1 MLRFPLLVTF
11 FIMIEF
17 LKSNFQTGDLIEI
30 TTDSETIQGQI
41 DFFGPDYIV
50 LRLSNNQVKGIS
62 ESSISTFAS
71 VSDHPTEEGHE
82 LSEEQ
87 KEAPSTAT
95 PDDSPQVKAEPTKPF
110 TKYKPGDR
118 VPLSIL
124 AERDPSL
131 LNDWSKKGQT
141 KKRNEEAVEGVR
153 EAYVQAK
160 SDSRKED
167 QVEVSPIGKIVQL
180 RPSYQFGFIDT
191 PDKRRYYFN
200 RSDLLDASLRD
211 FSGDNIEVA
220 FLPASNHKGL
230 TAKAIVRPQ
239 TIDKLLDIVMER
251 TSNGDLFRSRNLL
264 NMIAEKYPKN
274 QSTQSLLAAL
284 ESVLSKG
291 RSEENSDEDSPAYD
305 EGIDHL
311 EAKDFQ
317 SALKSF
323 LASIEQGIKVDQAI
337 KQSITTYVRMYT
349 ATEDLE
355 AKETTRHAALDF
367 INEKKSDLP
376 NNINTL
382 FVLENAY
389 FALGEY
395 SAHIDVVEEV
405 INFCAKKRD
414 IAKYLFY
421 LRKAAQ
427 SYYRLGDYGRAL
439 DTAQEGLE
447 REPNDEQLIK
457 LRDMAQ
463 DELNIRLRK

>member
-1 MLRFPLLVTF
+1 
-11 FIMIEF
+11 MIEF
-17 LKSNFQTGDLIEI
+17 LKSNFKTGDLIEI
-30 TTDSETIQGQI
+30 TTDSETTQGQI

-50 LRLSNNQVKGIS
+50 LRLSNGQVKGIS
-62 ESSISTFAS
+62 ASSISTFAS
-71 VSDHPTEEGHE
+71 ISSDTAAETGSAPTVEA
-82 LSEEQ
+82 
-87 KEAPSTAT
+87 KETPSTAT
-95 PDDSPQVKAEPTKPF
+95 PQSEAEPSKPF

-131 LNDWSKKGQT
+131 LDDWSKKGQT

-167 QVEVSPIGKIVQL
+167 QVVVSPIGKIVQL

-191 PDKRRYYFN
+191 PDQRRYYFN
-200 RSDLLDASLRD
+200 RADLLDASLRD

-251 TSNGDLFRSRNLL
+251 TTSGDLFRSRNLL
-264 NMIAEKYPKN
+264 QMIAEKYPKN
-274 QSTQSLLAAL
+274 QSTKSILDAL

-291 RSEENSDEDSPAYD
+291 HNREETEDSQAYD
-305 EGIDHL
+305 EGIGHL
-311 EAKDFQ
+311 EDKDFEA
-317 SALKSF
+317 ALKSF
-323 LASIEQGIKVDQAI
+323 HTSIEEGVKVEQAI
-337 KQSITTYVRMYT
+337 KQAITTYVRMYT
-349 ATEDLE
+349 ATEELE
-355 AKETTRHAALDF
+355 TKETTRHAALDF
-367 INEKKSDLP
+367 INEKKSNLP

-414 IAKYLFY
+414 IAKYIFY

-427 SYYRLGDYGRAL
+427 SYYRLGDFGRAL
-439 DTAQEGLE
+439 DSAQEGLE
-447 REPNDEQLIK
+447 REPDDEQLIK

>member
-1 MLRFPLLVTF
+1 
-11 FIMIEF
+11 MIEF
-17 LKSNFQTGDLIEI
+17 LKSNFKTGDLIEI
-30 TTDSETIQGQI
+30 TTDSETIRGQI

-62 ESSISTFAS
+62 ESSIRTFAS
-71 VSDHPTEEGHE
+71 VSNPPAEASEPAQPEEE
-82 LSEEQ
+82 R
-87 KEAPSTAT
+87 EAPSAAT
-95 PDDSPQVKAEPTKPF
+95 PDQAPQIETEPAKPF

-124 AERDPSL
+124 TERDPSL

-160 SDSRKED
+160 SNSRKED
-167 QVEVSPIGKIVQL
+167 QVVVSPTGKIVQL

-191 PDKRRYYFN
+191 TDKKRYYFN
-200 RSDLLDASLRD
+200 RSDLLDDTLRD

-220 FLPASNHKGL
+220 FLPGSNHKGL
-230 TAKAIVRPQ
+230 SAKAIVRPQ
-239 TIDKLLDIVMER
+239 TIDKLLDIVMEL
-251 TSNGDLFRSRNLL
+251 TSQGDLFRSRNLL

-274 QSTQSLLAAL
+274 QSTRSILEAL

-291 RSEENSDEDSPAYD
+291 RGQEDSDEDSQAYD

-311 EAKDFQ
+311 EDKDFQ
-317 SALKSF
+317 AALKSF
-323 LASIEQGIKVDQAI
+323 YTSIEEGVKVEQAI
-337 KQSITTYVRMYT
+337 KQSITAYVRMYT

-355 AKETTRHAALDF
+355 TRETTRHAALDF

-376 NNINTL
+376 NNISTL

-405 INFCAKKRD
+405 INSCAKKRD

-439 DTAQEGLE
+439 DSAQEGLE
-447 REPNDEQLIK
+447 REPEDEQLIK

>member
-1 MLRFPLLVTF
+1 
-11 FIMIEF
+11 MIEF
-17 LKSNFQTGDLIEI
+17 LKSNFKTGDLIEI
-30 TTDSETIQGQI
+30 TTDSETTQGQI

-50 LRLSNNQVKGIS
+50 LRLSNGQVKGIS
-62 ESSISTFAS
+62 ASSISTFAS
-71 VSDHPTEEGHE
+71 ISSDTAVETGSAPTEEA
-82 LSEEQ
+82 
-87 KEAPSTAT
+87 KETPSTAT
-95 PDDSPQVKAEPTKPF
+95 PQSEAEPSKPF

-131 LNDWSKKGQT
+131 LDDWSKKGQT

-167 QVEVSPIGKIVQL
+167 QVVVSPIGKIVQL

-191 PDKRRYYFN
+191 PDQRRYYFN
-200 RSDLLDASLRD
+200 RADLLDASLRD

-251 TSNGDLFRSRNLL
+251 TTSGDLFRSRNLL
-264 NMIAEKYPKN
+264 QMIAEKYPKN
-274 QSTQSLLAAL
+274 QSTKSILDAL

-291 RSEENSDEDSPAYD
+291 HNREETEDSQAYD
-305 EGIDHL
+305 EGIGHL
-311 EAKDFQ
+311 EDKDFEA
-317 SALKSF
+317 ALKSF
-323 LASIEQGIKVDQAI
+323 HTSIEEGVKVEQAI
-337 KQSITTYVRMYT
+337 KQAITTYVRMYT
-349 ATEDLE
+349 ATEELE
-355 AKETTRHAALDF
+355 TKETTRHAALDF
-367 INEKKSDLP
+367 INEKKSNLP
-376 NNINTL
+376 NNISTL

-414 IAKYLFY
+414 IAKYIFY

-427 SYYRLGDYGRAL
+427 SYYRLGDFGRAL
-439 DTAQEGLE
+439 DSAQEGLE
-447 REPNDEQLIK
+447 REPDDEQLIK

>member
-1 MLRFPLLVTF
+1 
-11 FIMIEF
+11 MIEF
-17 LKSNFQTGDLIEI
+17 LKSNFKTGDLIEI
-30 TTDSETIQGQI
+30 TTDSETIRGQI

-62 ESSISTFAS
+62 ESSIRTFAS
-71 VSDHPTEEGHE
+71 VSNPPAEASEPAQPEEE
-82 LSEEQ
+82 R
-87 KEAPSTAT
+87 EAPSAAT
-95 PDDSPQVKAEPTKPF
+95 PDQAPQIETEPAKPF

-124 AERDPSL
+124 TERDPSL

-160 SDSRKED
+160 SNSRKED
-167 QVEVSPIGKIVQL
+167 QVVVSPTGKIVQL

-191 PDKRRYYFN
+191 TDQKRYYFN
-200 RSDLLDASLRD
+200 RSDLLDDTLRD
-211 FSGDNIEVA
+211 FSGDNIDVA
-220 FLPASNHKGL
+220 FLPGSNHKGL
-230 TAKAIVRPQ
+230 SAKAIVRPQ
-239 TIDKLLDIVMER
+239 TIDKLLDIVMEL
-251 TSNGDLFRSRNLL
+251 TSQGDLFRSRNLL
-264 NMIAEKYPKN
+264 NMIAEKHPKN
-274 QSTQSLLAAL
+274 QSTRSILEAL

-291 RSEENSDEDSPAYD
+291 RDQEDSDEDSQAYD

-311 EAKDFQ
+311 EDKDFQ
-317 SALKSF
+317 AALKSF
-323 LASIEQGIKVDQAI
+323 YTSIEEGVKVEQAI
-337 KQSITTYVRMYT
+337 KQSITAYVRMYT

-355 AKETTRHAALDF
+355 TRETTRHAALDF

-376 NNINTL
+376 NNISTL

-439 DTAQEGLE
+439 DSAQEGLE
-447 REPNDEQLIK
+447 REPEDEQLIK

>member
-1 MLRFPLLVTF
+1 MLRFSLLVTF

-17 LKSNFQTGDLIEI
+17 LKTNFQTGDLIEI
-30 TTDSETIQGQI
+30 TTDSETTRGHI

-50 LRLSNNQVKGIS
+50 LRLSNNQVEGIS
-62 ESSISTFAS
+62 ESSIRTFVS
-71 VSDHPTEEGHE
+71 VSDHPTEEGQDQQK
-82 LSEEQ
+82 EQ
-87 KEAPSTAT
+87 KEAPSTTAA
-95 PDDSPQVKAEPTKPF
+95 DHSPQVEAEPSKPF

-131 LNDWSKKGQT
+131 LDDWSKKGQT

-167 QVEVSPIGKIVQL
+167 QVVVSPIGKIVQL

-191 PDKRRYYFN
+191 PDQRRYYFN
-200 RSDLLDASLRD
+200 RADLLDASLRD

-251 TSNGDLFRSRNLL
+251 TTSGDLFRSRNLL
-264 NMIAEKYPKN
+264 QMIAEKYPKN
-274 QSTQSLLAAL
+274 QSTKSILDAL

-291 RSEENSDEDSPAYD
+291 HNREETEDSQAYD
-305 EGIDHL
+305 EGIGHL
-311 EAKDFQ
+311 EDKDFEA
-317 SALKSF
+317 ALKSF
-323 LASIEQGIKVDQAI
+323 HTSIEEGVKVEQAI
-337 KQSITTYVRMYT
+337 KQAITTYVRMYT
-349 ATEDLE
+349 ATEELE
-355 AKETTRHAALDF
+355 TKETTRHAALDF
-367 INEKKSDLP
+367 INEKKSNLP
-376 NNINTL
+376 NNISTL

-414 IAKYLFY
+414 IAKYIFY

-427 SYYRLGDYGRAL
+427 SYYRLGDFGRAL
-439 DTAQEGLE
+439 DSAQEGLE
-447 REPNDEQLIK
+447 REPDDEQLIK

>member
-1 MLRFPLLVTF
+1 
-11 FIMIEF
+11 MIEF

-30 TTDSETIQGQI
+30 TTDSETIRGQI

-62 ESSISTFAS
+62 ESSIRTFAS
-71 VSDHPTEEGHE
+71 VSNPPAEASEPAQPEEE
-82 LSEEQ
+82 R
-87 KEAPSTAT
+87 EAPSAAT
-95 PDDSPQVKAEPTKPF
+95 PDQAPQIETEPAKPF

-124 AERDPSL
+124 TERDPSL

-160 SDSRKED
+160 SNSRKED
-167 QVEVSPIGKIVQL
+167 QVVVSPTGKIVQL

-191 PDKRRYYFN
+191 TDQKRYYFN
-200 RSDLLDASLRD
+200 RSDLLDDTLRD
-211 FSGDNIEVA
+211 FSGDNIDVA
-220 FLPASNHKGL
+220 FLPGSNHKGL
-230 TAKAIVRPQ
+230 SAKAIVRPQ
-239 TIDKLLDIVMER
+239 TIDKLLDIVMEL
-251 TSNGDLFRSRNLL
+251 TSQGDLFRSRNLL
-264 NMIAEKYPKN
+264 NMIAEKHPKN
-274 QSTQSLLAAL
+274 QSTRSILEAL

-291 RSEENSDEDSPAYD
+291 RDQEDSDEDSQAYD

-311 EAKDFQ
+311 EDKDFQ
-317 SALKSF
+317 AALKSF
-323 LASIEQGIKVDQAI
+323 YTSIEEGVKVEQAI
-337 KQSITTYVRMYT
+337 KQSITAYVRMYT

-355 AKETTRHAALDF
+355 TRETTRHAALDF

-376 NNINTL
+376 NNISTL

-439 DTAQEGLE
+439 DSAQEGLE
-447 REPNDEQLIK
+447 REPEDEQLIK

>member
-1 MLRFPLLVTF
+1 
-11 FIMIEF
+11 MIEF
-17 LKSNFQTGDLIEI
+17 LKSNFKTGDLIEI
-30 TTDSETIQGQI
+30 TTDSETIRGQI

-62 ESSISTFAS
+62 ESSIRTFAS
-71 VSDHPTEEGHE
+71 VSNPPAEASEPAQPEEE
-82 LSEEQ
+82 R
-87 KEAPSTAT
+87 EAPSAAT
-95 PDDSPQVKAEPTKPF
+95 PDQAPQIETEPAKPF

-124 AERDPSL
+124 TERDPSL

-160 SDSRKED
+160 SNSRKED
-167 QVEVSPIGKIVQL
+167 QVVVSPTGKIVQL

-191 PDKRRYYFN
+191 TDQKRYYFN
-200 RSDLLDASLRD
+200 RSDLLDDTLRD

-220 FLPASNHKGL
+220 FLPGSNHKGL
-230 TAKAIVRPQ
+230 SAKAIVRPQ
-239 TIDKLLDIVMER
+239 TIDKLLDIVMEL
-251 TSNGDLFRSRNLL
+251 TSQGDLFRSRNLL
-264 NMIAEKYPKN
+264 NMIAEKHPKN
-274 QSTQSLLAAL
+274 QSTRSILEAL

-291 RSEENSDEDSPAYD
+291 RDQEDSDEDSQAYD

-311 EAKDFQ
+311 EDKDFQ
-317 SALKSF
+317 AALKSF
-323 LASIEQGIKVDQAI
+323 YTSIEEGVKVEQAI
-337 KQSITTYVRMYT
+337 KQSITAYVRMYT

-355 AKETTRHAALDF
+355 TRETTRHAALDF

-376 NNINTL
+376 NNISTL

-439 DTAQEGLE
+439 DSAQEGLE
-447 REPNDEQLIK
+447 REPEDEQLIK

>member
-1 MLRFPLLVTF
+1 
-11 FIMIEF
+11 MIEF
-17 LKSNFQTGDLIEI
+17 LKSNFKTGDLIEI
-30 TTDSETIQGQI
+30 TTDSETTQGQI

-50 LRLSNNQVKGIS
+50 LRLSNGQVKGIS
-62 ESSISTFAS
+62 ASSISTFAS
-71 VSDHPTEEGHE
+71 ISSDPTAETGSAPTEEAKETSSTGTPQ
-82 LSEEQ
+82 SE
-87 KEAPSTAT
+87 
-95 PDDSPQVKAEPTKPF
+95 AEPSKPF

-131 LNDWSKKGQT
+131 LDDWSKKGQT

-167 QVEVSPIGKIVQL
+167 QVVVSPIGKIVQL

-191 PDKRRYYFN
+191 PDQRRYYFN
-200 RSDLLDASLRD
+200 RADLLDASLKD

-251 TSNGDLFRSRNLL
+251 TTSGDLFRSRNLL
-264 NMIAEKYPKN
+264 QMIAEKYPKN
-274 QSTQSLLAAL
+274 QSTKSILDAL

-291 RSEENSDEDSPAYD
+291 HNREETEDSQAYD
-305 EGIDHL
+305 EGIGHL
-311 EAKDFQ
+311 EDKDFEG
-317 SALKSF
+317 ALKSF
-323 LASIEQGIKVDQAI
+323 HTSIEEGVKVEQAI
-337 KQSITTYVRMYT
+337 KQAITTYVRMYT
-349 ATEDLE
+349 ATEELE
-355 AKETTRHAALDF
+355 TKETTRHAALDF
-367 INEKKSDLP
+367 INEKKSNLP
-376 NNINTL
+376 NNISTL

-414 IAKYLFY
+414 IAKYIFY

-427 SYYRLGDYGRAL
+427 SYYRLGDFGRAL
-439 DTAQEGLE
+439 DSAQEGLE
-447 REPNDEQLIK
+447 REPDDEQLIK

>member
-1 MLRFPLLVTF
+1 
-11 FIMIEF
+11 MIEF
-17 LKSNFQTGDLIEI
+17 LKSNFKTGDLIEI
-30 TTDSETIQGQI
+30 TTDSETIRGQI

-62 ESSISTFAS
+62 ESSIRTFAS
-71 VSDHPTEEGHE
+71 VSNPPAEASEPAQPEEE
-82 LSEEQ
+82 R
-87 KEAPSTAT
+87 EAPSAAT
-95 PDDSPQVKAEPTKPF
+95 PEQAPQIETEPAKPF

-124 AERDPSL
+124 TERDPSL

-160 SDSRKED
+160 SNSRKED
-167 QVEVSPIGKIVQL
+167 QVVVSPTGKIVQL

-191 PDKRRYYFN
+191 TDKKRYYFN
-200 RSDLLDASLRD
+200 RSDLLDDTLRD

-220 FLPASNHKGL
+220 FLPGSNHKGL
-230 TAKAIVRPQ
+230 SAKAIVRPQ
-239 TIDKLLDIVMER
+239 TIDKLLDIVMEL
-251 TSNGDLFRSRNLL
+251 TSQGDLFRSRNLL

-274 QSTQSLLAAL
+274 QSTRSILEAL

-291 RSEENSDEDSPAYD
+291 RGQEDSDEDSQAYD

-311 EAKDFQ
+311 EDKDFQ
-317 SALKSF
+317 AALKSF
-323 LASIEQGIKVDQAI
+323 YTSIEEGVKVEQAI
-337 KQSITTYVRMYT
+337 KQSITAYVRMYT

-355 AKETTRHAALDF
+355 TKETTRHAALDF

-376 NNINTL
+376 NNISTL

-439 DTAQEGLE
+439 DSAQEGLE
-447 REPNDEQLIK
+447 REPEDEQLIK

>member
-1 MLRFPLLVTF
+1 MLRFSLLVTF

-17 LKSNFQTGDLIEI
+17 LKTNFQTGDLIEI
-30 TTDSETIQGQI
+30 TTDSETTRGHI

-62 ESSISTFAS
+62 ESSIRTFVS
-71 VSDHPTEEGHE
+71 VSDHPTEEGQDQQK
-82 LSEEQ
+82 EQ
-87 KEAPSTAT
+87 KEAPSTTAA
-95 PDDSPQVKAEPTKPF
+95 DHSPQVEAEPSKPF

-131 LNDWSKKGQT
+131 LDDWSKKGQT

-167 QVEVSPIGKIVQL
+167 QVVVSPIGKIVQL

-191 PDKRRYYFN
+191 PDQRRYYFN
-200 RSDLLDASLRD
+200 RADLLDASLRD

-251 TSNGDLFRSRNLL
+251 STSGDLFRSRNLL
-264 NMIAEKYPKN
+264 QMIADKYPKN
-274 QSTQSLLAAL
+274 QSTKSILDAL

-291 RSEENSDEDSPAYD
+291 HNREETEDSQAYD
-305 EGIDHL
+305 EGIGHL
-311 EAKDFQ
+311 EDKDFEA
-317 SALKSF
+317 ALKSF
-323 LASIEQGIKVDQAI
+323 HTSIEEGVKVEQAI
-337 KQSITTYVRMYT
+337 KQAITTYVRMYT
-349 ATEDLE
+349 ATEELE
-355 AKETTRHAALDF
+355 TKETTRHAALDF
-367 INEKKSDLP
+367 INEKKSNLP
-376 NNINTL
+376 NNISTL

-414 IAKYLFY
+414 IAKYIFY

-427 SYYRLGDYGRAL
+427 SYYRLGDFGRAL
-439 DTAQEGLE
+439 DSAQEGLE
-447 REPNDEQLIK
+447 REPDDEQLIK

>member
-1 MLRFPLLVTF
+1 
-11 FIMIEF
+11 MIEF

-30 TTDSETIQGQI
+30 TTDSETIRGQI

-62 ESSISTFAS
+62 ESSIRTFAS
-71 VSDHPTEEGHE
+71 VSNPPAEA
-82 LSEEQ
+82 SEPAQPE
-87 KEAPSTAT
+87 KEREAPSAAT
-95 PDDSPQVKAEPTKPF
+95 PEQAPQIETEPAKPF

-124 AERDPSL
+124 TERDPSL

-160 SDSRKED
+160 SNSRKED
-167 QVEVSPIGKIVQL
+167 QVVVSPTGKIVQL

-191 PDKRRYYFN
+191 TDKKRYYFN
-200 RSDLLDASLRD
+200 RSDLLDDTLRD

-220 FLPASNHKGL
+220 FLPGSNHKGL
-230 TAKAIVRPQ
+230 SAKAIVRPQ
-239 TIDKLLDIVMER
+239 TIDKLLDIVMEL
-251 TSNGDLFRSRNLL
+251 TSQGDLFRSRNLL
-264 NMIAEKYPKN
+264 NMIAEKHPKN
-274 QSTQSLLAAL
+274 QSTRSILEAL

-291 RSEENSDEDSPAYD
+291 RDQEDSDEDSQAYD

-311 EAKDFQ
+311 EDKDFQ
-317 SALKSF
+317 AALKSF
-323 LASIEQGIKVDQAI
+323 YTSIEEGVKVEQAI
-337 KQSITTYVRMYT
+337 KQSITAYVRMYT

-355 AKETTRHAALDF
+355 TRETTRHAALDF

-376 NNINTL
+376 NNISTL

-439 DTAQEGLE
+439 DSAQEGLE
-447 REPNDEQLIK
+447 REPEDEQLIK

>member
-1 MLRFPLLVTF
+1 
-11 FIMIEF
+11 MIEF
-17 LKSNFQTGDLIEI
+17 LKSNFQTGDLIEF
-30 TTDSETIQGQI
+30 TTDSETIRGQI

-62 ESSISTFAS
+62 ESSIRTFAS
-71 VSDHPTEEGHE
+71 VSNPPAEASEPAQPEEE
-82 LSEEQ
+82 R
-87 KEAPSTAT
+87 EAPSAAT
-95 PDDSPQVKAEPTKPF
+95 PEQAPQIETEPAKPF

-124 AERDPSL
+124 TERDPSL

-160 SDSRKED
+160 SNSRKED
-167 QVEVSPIGKIVQL
+167 QVVVSPTGKIVQL

-191 PDKRRYYFN
+191 TDKKRYYFN
-200 RSDLLDASLRD
+200 RSDLLDDTLRD

-220 FLPASNHKGL
+220 FLPGSNHKGL
-230 TAKAIVRPQ
+230 SAKAIVRPQ
-239 TIDKLLDIVMER
+239 TIDKLLDIVMEL
-251 TSNGDLFRSRNLL
+251 TSQGDLFRSRNLL

-274 QSTQSLLAAL
+274 QSTRSILEAL

-291 RSEENSDEDSPAYD
+291 RGQEDSDEDSQAYD

-311 EAKDFQ
+311 EDKDFQ
-317 SALKSF
+317 AALKSF
-323 LASIEQGIKVDQAI
+323 YTSIEEGVKVEQAI
-337 KQSITTYVRMYT
+337 KQSITAYVRMYT

-355 AKETTRHAALDF
+355 TRETTRHAALDF

-376 NNINTL
+376 NNISTL

-439 DTAQEGLE
+439 DSAQEGLE
-447 REPNDEQLIK
+447 REPEDEQLIK

>member
-1 MLRFPLLVTF
+1 
-11 FIMIEF
+11 MIEF

-30 TTDSETIQGQI
+30 TTDSETIRGQI

-62 ESSISTFAS
+62 ESSIRTFAS
-71 VSDHPTEEGHE
+71 VSNPPAEASETAQPEEE
-82 LSEEQ
+82 R
-87 KEAPSTAT
+87 EAPSAAT
-95 PDDSPQVKAEPTKPF
+95 PDQAPQIETEPAKPF

-124 AERDPSL
+124 TERDPSL

-160 SDSRKED
+160 SNSRKED
-167 QVEVSPIGKIVQL
+167 QVVVSPTGKIVQL

-191 PDKRRYYFN
+191 TDQKRYYFN
-200 RSDLLDASLRD
+200 RSDLLDDTLRD

-220 FLPASNHKGL
+220 FLPGSNHKGL
-230 TAKAIVRPQ
+230 SAKAIVRPQ
-239 TIDKLLDIVMER
+239 TIDKLLDIVMEL
-251 TSNGDLFRSRNLL
+251 TSQGDLFRSRNLL

-274 QSTQSLLAAL
+274 QSTRSILEAL

-291 RSEENSDEDSPAYD
+291 RDQEDSDEDSQAYD

-311 EAKDFQ
+311 EDKDFQ
-317 SALKSF
+317 AALKSF
-323 LASIEQGIKVDQAI
+323 YTSIEEGVKVEQAI
-337 KQSITTYVRMYT
+337 KQSITAYVRMYT

-355 AKETTRHAALDF
+355 TRETTRHAALDF

-376 NNINTL
+376 NNISTL

-439 DTAQEGLE
+439 DSAQEGLE
-447 REPNDEQLIK
+447 REPEDEQLIK

>member
-1 MLRFPLLVTF
+1 
-11 FIMIEF
+11 MIEF
-17 LKSNFQTGDLIEI
+17 LKSNFKTGDLIEI
-30 TTDSETIQGQI
+30 TTDSETTQGQI

-50 LRLSNNQVKGIS
+50 LRLSNGQVKGIS
-62 ESSISTFAS
+62 ASSISTFAS
-71 VSDHPTEEGHE
+71 ISSDPTAETGSALTEEA
-82 LSEEQ
+82 
-87 KEAPSTAT
+87 KETPSTGT
-95 PDDSPQVKAEPTKPF
+95 PQSEAEPSKPF

-131 LNDWSKKGQT
+131 LDDWSKKGQT

-167 QVEVSPIGKIVQL
+167 QVMVSPIGKIVQL

-191 PDKRRYYFN
+191 PDQRRYYFN
-200 RSDLLDASLRD
+200 RADLLDASLRD

-251 TSNGDLFRSRNLL
+251 TTSGDLFRSRNLL
-264 NMIAEKYPKN
+264 QMIAEKYPKN
-274 QSTQSLLAAL
+274 QSTKSILDAL

-291 RSEENSDEDSPAYD
+291 HNREETEDSQAYD
-305 EGIDHL
+305 EGIGHL
-311 EAKDFQ
+311 EDKDFEA
-317 SALKSF
+317 ALKSF
-323 LASIEQGIKVDQAI
+323 HTSIEEGVKVEQAI
-337 KQSITTYVRMYT
+337 KQAITTYVRMYT
-349 ATEDLE
+349 ATEELE
-355 AKETTRHAALDF
+355 TKETTRHAALDF
-367 INEKKSDLP
+367 INEKKSNLP
-376 NNINTL
+376 NNISTL

-414 IAKYLFY
+414 IAKYIFY

-427 SYYRLGDYGRAL
+427 SYYRLGDFGRAL
-439 DTAQEGLE
+439 DSAQEGLE
-447 REPNDEQLIK
+447 REPDDEQLIK

>member
-1 MLRFPLLVTF
+1 
-11 FIMIEF
+11 MIEF
-17 LKSNFQTGDLIEI
+17 LKSNFKTGDLIEI
-30 TTDSETIQGQI
+30 TTDSETTQGQI

-50 LRLSNNQVKGIS
+50 LRLSNGQVKGIS
-62 ESSISTFAS
+62 ASSISTFAS
-71 VSDHPTEEGHE
+71 ISSDTAAETGSAPTEEA
-82 LSEEQ
+82 
-87 KEAPSTAT
+87 KETPSTAT
-95 PDDSPQVKAEPTKPF
+95 PQSEAEPSKPF

-131 LNDWSKKGQT
+131 LDDWSKKGQT

-167 QVEVSPIGKIVQL
+167 QVVVSPIGKIVQL

-191 PDKRRYYFN
+191 PDQRRYYFN
-200 RSDLLDASLRD
+200 RADLLDASLRD

-251 TSNGDLFRSRNLL
+251 STSGDLFRSRNLL
-264 NMIAEKYPKN
+264 QMIAEKYPKN
-274 QSTQSLLAAL
+274 QSTKSILDAL

-291 RSEENSDEDSPAYD
+291 HNREETEDSQAYD
-305 EGIDHL
+305 EGIGHL
-311 EAKDFQ
+311 EDKDFEA
-317 SALKSF
+317 ALKSF
-323 LASIEQGIKVDQAI
+323 HTSIEEGVKVEQAI
-337 KQSITTYVRMYT
+337 KQAITTYVRMYT
-349 ATEDLE
+349 ATEELE
-355 AKETTRHAALDF
+355 TKETTRHAALDF
-367 INEKKSDLP
+367 INEKKSNLP
-376 NNINTL
+376 NNISTL

-414 IAKYLFY
+414 IAKYIFY

-427 SYYRLGDYGRAL
+427 SYYRLGDFGRAL
-439 DTAQEGLE
+439 DSAQEGLE
-447 REPNDEQLIK
+447 REPDDEQLIK
-457 LRDMAQ
+457 LRDTAQ

>member
-1 MLRFPLLVTF
+1 
-11 FIMIEF
+11 MIEF

-30 TTDSETIQGQI
+30 TTDSETIRGQI

-62 ESSISTFAS
+62 ESSIRTFAS
-71 VSDHPTEEGHE
+71 VSNPPAEASEPAQPEEE
-82 LSEEQ
+82 R
-87 KEAPSTAT
+87 EAPSAAT
-95 PDDSPQVKAEPTKPF
+95 PEQAPQIETEPAKPF

-124 AERDPSL
+124 TERDPSL

-160 SDSRKED
+160 SNSRKED
-167 QVEVSPIGKIVQL
+167 QVVVSPTGKIVQL

-191 PDKRRYYFN
+191 TDKKRYYFN
-200 RSDLLDASLRD
+200 RSDLLDDTLRD

-220 FLPASNHKGL
+220 FLPGSNHKGL
-230 TAKAIVRPQ
+230 SAKAIVRPQ
-239 TIDKLLDIVMER
+239 TIDKLLDIVMEL
-251 TSNGDLFRSRNLL
+251 TSQGDLFRSRNLL

-274 QSTQSLLAAL
+274 QSTRSILEAL

-291 RSEENSDEDSPAYD
+291 RGQEDSDEDSQAYD

-311 EAKDFQ
+311 EDKDFQ
-317 SALKSF
+317 AALKSF
-323 LASIEQGIKVDQAI
+323 YTSIEEGVKVEQAI
-337 KQSITTYVRMYT
+337 KQSITAYVRMYT

-355 AKETTRHAALDF
+355 TRETTRHAALDF

-376 NNINTL
+376 NNISTL

-439 DTAQEGLE
+439 DSAQEGLE
-447 REPNDEQLIK
+447 REPEDEQLIK

>member
-1 MLRFPLLVTF
+1 MLRFSLLVTF

-17 LKSNFQTGDLIEI
+17 LKTNFQTGDLIEI
-30 TTDSETIQGQI
+30 TTDSETTRGHI

-62 ESSISTFAS
+62 ESSIRTFVS
-71 VSDHPTEEGHE
+71 VSDHPTEEGQDQQK
-82 LSEEQ
+82 EQ
-87 KEAPSTAT
+87 KEAPSTTAA
-95 PDDSPQVKAEPTKPF
+95 DHSPQVEAEPSKPF

-131 LNDWSKKGQT
+131 LDDWSKKGQT

-167 QVEVSPIGKIVQL
+167 QVVVSPIGKIVQL

-191 PDKRRYYFN
+191 PDQRRYYFN
-200 RSDLLDASLRD
+200 RADLLDASLRD

-251 TSNGDLFRSRNLL
+251 TTSGDLFRSRNLL
-264 NMIAEKYPKN
+264 QMIAEKYPKN
-274 QSTQSLLAAL
+274 QSTKSILDAL

-291 RSEENSDEDSPAYD
+291 HNREETEDSQAYD
-305 EGIDHL
+305 EGIGHL
-311 EAKDFQ
+311 EDKDFEA
-317 SALKSF
+317 ALKSF
-323 LASIEQGIKVDQAI
+323 HTSIEEGVKVEQAI
-337 KQSITTYVRMYT
+337 KQAITTYVRMYT
-349 ATEDLE
+349 ATEELE
-355 AKETTRHAALDF
+355 TKETTRHAALDF
-367 INEKKSDLP
+367 INEKKSNLP
-376 NNINTL
+376 NNISTL

-414 IAKYLFY
+414 IAKYIFY

-427 SYYRLGDYGRAL
+427 SYYRLGDFGRAL
-439 DTAQEGLE
+439 DSAQEGLE
-447 REPNDEQLIK
+447 REPDDEQLIK

>member
-1 MLRFPLLVTF
+1 
-11 FIMIEF
+11 MIEF
-17 LKSNFQTGDLIEI
+17 LKSNFKTGDLIEI
-30 TTDSETIQGQI
+30 TTDSETIRGQI

-62 ESSISTFAS
+62 ESSIRTFAS
-71 VSDHPTEEGHE
+71 VSNPPAEASEPAQPEEE
-82 LSEEQ
+82 R
-87 KEAPSTAT
+87 EAPSAAT
-95 PDDSPQVKAEPTKPF
+95 PDQAPQIETEPAKPF

-124 AERDPSL
+124 TERDPSL

-160 SDSRKED
+160 SNSRKED
-167 QVEVSPIGKIVQL
+167 QVVVSPTGKIVQL

-191 PDKRRYYFN
+191 TDKKRYYFN
-200 RSDLLDASLRD
+200 RSDLLDDTLRD

-220 FLPASNHKGL
+220 FLPGSNHKGL
-230 TAKAIVRPQ
+230 SAKAIVRPQ
-239 TIDKLLDIVMER
+239 TIDKLLDIVMEL
-251 TSNGDLFRSRNLL
+251 TSQGDLFRSRNLL

-274 QSTQSLLAAL
+274 QSTRSILEAL

-291 RSEENSDEDSPAYD
+291 RGQEDSDEDSQAYD

-311 EAKDFQ
+311 EDKDFQ
-317 SALKSF
+317 AALKSF
-323 LASIEQGIKVDQAI
+323 YTSIEEGVKVEQAI
-337 KQSITTYVRMYT
+337 KQSITAYVRMYT

-355 AKETTRHAALDF
+355 TRETTRHAALDF

-376 NNINTL
+376 NNISTL

-439 DTAQEGLE
+439 DSAQEGLE
-447 REPNDEQLIK
+447 REPEDEQLIK

>member
-1 MLRFPLLVTF
+1 
-11 FIMIEF
+11 MIEF

-30 TTDSETIQGQI
+30 TTDSETIRGQI

-62 ESSISTFAS
+62 ESSIRTFAS
-71 VSDHPTEEGHE
+71 VSNPPAEAPEPAQPEEE
-82 LSEEQ
+82 R
-87 KEAPSTAT
+87 EAPSAAT
-95 PDDSPQVKAEPTKPF
+95 PEQAPQIETEPAKPF

-124 AERDPSL
+124 TERDPSL

-160 SDSRKED
+160 SNSRKED
-167 QVEVSPIGKIVQL
+167 QVVVSPTGKIVQL

-191 PDKRRYYFN
+191 TDKKRYYFN
-200 RSDLLDASLRD
+200 RSDLLDDTLRD

-220 FLPASNHKGL
+220 FLPGSNHKGL
-230 TAKAIVRPQ
+230 SAKAIVRPQ
-239 TIDKLLDIVMER
+239 TIDKLLDIVMEL
-251 TSNGDLFRSRNLL
+251 TSQGDLFRSRNLL

-274 QSTQSLLAAL
+274 QSTRSILEAL

-291 RSEENSDEDSPAYD
+291 RGQEDSDEDSQAYD

-311 EAKDFQ
+311 EDKDFQ
-317 SALKSF
+317 AALKSF
-323 LASIEQGIKVDQAI
+323 YTSIEEGVKVEQAI
-337 KQSITTYVRMYT
+337 KQSITAYVRMYT
-349 ATEDLE
+349 ATEELE
-355 AKETTRHAALDF
+355 TRETTRHAALDF

-376 NNINTL
+376 NNISTL

-439 DTAQEGLE
+439 DSAQEGLE
-447 REPNDEQLIK
+447 REPEDEQLIK

>member
-1 MLRFPLLVTF
+1 
-11 FIMIEF
+11 MIEF

-30 TTDSETIQGQI
+30 TTDSETIRGQI

-62 ESSISTFAS
+62 ESSIRTFAS
-71 VSDHPTEEGHE
+71 VSNPPAEASEPAQPEEE
-82 LSEEQ
+82 R
-87 KEAPSTAT
+87 EAPSAAT
-95 PDDSPQVKAEPTKPF
+95 PEQAPQIETEPAKPF

-124 AERDPSL
+124 TERDPSL

-160 SDSRKED
+160 SKSRKED
-167 QVEVSPIGKIVQL
+167 QVVVSPTGKIVQL

-191 PDKRRYYFN
+191 TDKKRYYFN
-200 RSDLLDASLRD
+200 RSDLLDDTLRD

-220 FLPASNHKGL
+220 FLPGSNHKGL
-230 TAKAIVRPQ
+230 SAKAIVRPQ
-239 TIDKLLDIVMER
+239 TIDKLLDIVMEL
-251 TSNGDLFRSRNLL
+251 TSQGDLFRSRNLL

-274 QSTQSLLAAL
+274 QSTRSILEAL

-291 RSEENSDEDSPAYD
+291 RSQEDSDEDSQAYD

-311 EAKDFQ
+311 EDKDFQ
-317 SALKSF
+317 AALKSF
-323 LASIEQGIKVDQAI
+323 YTSIEEGVKVEQAI
-337 KQSITTYVRMYT
+337 KQSITAYVRMYT
-349 ATEDLE
+349 AMEDLE
-355 AKETTRHAALDF
+355 TRETTRHAALDF

-376 NNINTL
+376 NNISTL

-439 DTAQEGLE
+439 DSAQEGLE
-447 REPNDEQLIK
+447 REPEDEQLIK

>member
-1 MLRFPLLVTF
+1 
-11 FIMIEF
+11 MIEF
-17 LKSNFQTGDLIEI
+17 LKSNFKTGDLIEI
-30 TTDSETIQGQI
+30 TTDSETTQGQI

-50 LRLSNNQVKGIS
+50 LRLSNGQVKGIS
-62 ESSISTFAS
+62 ASSISTFAS
-71 VSDHPTEEGHE
+71 ISSDTAAETGSAPTEEA
-82 LSEEQ
+82 
-87 KEAPSTAT
+87 KETPSTAT
-95 PDDSPQVKAEPTKPF
+95 PQSEAEPSKPF

-131 LNDWSKKGQT
+131 LDDWSKKGQT

-167 QVEVSPIGKIVQL
+167 QVVVSPIGKIVQL

-191 PDKRRYYFN
+191 PDQRRYYFN
-200 RSDLLDASLRD
+200 RADLLDASLRD

-251 TSNGDLFRSRNLL
+251 TTSGDLFRSRNLL
-264 NMIAEKYPKN
+264 QMIAEKYPKN
-274 QSTQSLLAAL
+274 QSTKSILNAL

-291 RSEENSDEDSPAYD
+291 HNREETEDSQAYD
-305 EGIDHL
+305 EGIGHL
-311 EAKDFQ
+311 EDKDFEG
-317 SALKSF
+317 ALKSF
-323 LASIEQGIKVDQAI
+323 HTSIEEGVKVEQAI
-337 KQSITTYVRMYT
+337 KQAITTYVRMYT
-349 ATEDLE
+349 ATEELE
-355 AKETTRHAALDF
+355 TKETTRHAALDF
-367 INEKKSDLP
+367 INEKKSNLP
-376 NNINTL
+376 NNISTL

-414 IAKYLFY
+414 IAKYIFY

-427 SYYRLGDYGRAL
+427 SYYRLGDFGRAL
-439 DTAQEGLE
+439 DSAQEGLE
-447 REPNDEQLIK
+447 REPDDEQLIK

>member
-1 MLRFPLLVTF
+1 
-11 FIMIEF
+11 MIEF
-17 LKSNFQTGDLIEI
+17 LKSNFKTGDLIEI
-30 TTDSETIQGQI
+30 TTDSETTQGQI

-50 LRLSNNQVKGIS
+50 LRLSNGQVKGIS
-62 ESSISTFAS
+62 ASSISTFAS
-71 VSDHPTEEGHE
+71 ISSDTAAETGSAPTEEA
-82 LSEEQ
+82 
-87 KEAPSTAT
+87 KETPSTAT
-95 PDDSPQVKAEPTKPF
+95 PQSEAEPSKPF

-131 LNDWSKKGQT
+131 LDDWSKKGQT

-167 QVEVSPIGKIVQL
+167 QVVVSPIGKIVQL

-191 PDKRRYYFN
+191 PDQRRYYFN
-200 RSDLLDASLRD
+200 RADLLDASLRD

-251 TSNGDLFRSRNLL
+251 STSGDLFRSRNLL
-264 NMIAEKYPKN
+264 QMIAEKYPKN
-274 QSTQSLLAAL
+274 QSTKSILDAL

-291 RSEENSDEDSPAYD
+291 HNREETEDSQAYD
-305 EGIDHL
+305 EGIGHL
-311 EAKDFQ
+311 EDKDFEA
-317 SALKSF
+317 ALKSF
-323 LASIEQGIKVDQAI
+323 HTSIEEGVKVEQAI
-337 KQSITTYVRMYT
+337 KQAITTYVRMYT
-349 ATEDLE
+349 ATEELE
-355 AKETTRHAALDF
+355 TKETTRHAALDF
-367 INEKKSDLP
+367 INEKKSNLP
-376 NNINTL
+376 NNISTL

-414 IAKYLFY
+414 IAKYIFY

-427 SYYRLGDYGRAL
+427 SYYRLGDFGRAL
-439 DTAQEGLE
+439 DSAQEGLE
-447 REPNDEQLIK
+447 REPDDEQLIK

>member
-1 MLRFPLLVTF
+1 
-11 FIMIEF
+11 MIEF
-17 LKSNFQTGDLIEI
+17 LKSNFKTGDLIEI
-30 TTDSETIQGQI
+30 TTDSETTQGQI

-50 LRLSNNQVKGIS
+50 LRLSNGQVKGIS
-62 ESSISTFAS
+62 ASSISTFAS
-71 VSDHPTEEGHE
+71 ISSDPAAETGSAPTEEA
-82 LSEEQ
+82 
-87 KEAPSTAT
+87 KETPSTAT
-95 PDDSPQVKAEPTKPF
+95 PQSEAEPSKPF

-131 LNDWSKKGQT
+131 LDDWSKKGQT

-167 QVEVSPIGKIVQL
+167 QVVVSPIGKIVQL

-191 PDKRRYYFN
+191 PDQRRYYFN
-200 RSDLLDASLRD
+200 RADLLDASLRD

-251 TSNGDLFRSRNLL
+251 TTSGDLFRSRNLL
-264 NMIAEKYPKN
+264 QMIAEKYPKN
-274 QSTQSLLAAL
+274 QSTKSILDAL

-291 RSEENSDEDSPAYD
+291 HNREETEDSQAYD
-305 EGIDHL
+305 EGIGHL
-311 EAKDFQ
+311 EDKDFEA
-317 SALKSF
+317 ALKSF
-323 LASIEQGIKVDQAI
+323 HTSIEEGVKVEQAI
-337 KQSITTYVRMYT
+337 KQAITTYVRMYT
-349 ATEDLE
+349 ATEELE
-355 AKETTRHAALDF
+355 TKETTRHAALDF
-367 INEKKSDLP
+367 INEKKSNLP
-376 NNINTL
+376 NNISTL

-414 IAKYLFY
+414 IAKYIFY

-427 SYYRLGDYGRAL
+427 SYYRLGDFGRAL
-439 DTAQEGLE
+439 DSAQEGLE
-447 REPNDEQLIK
+447 REPDDEQLIK

>member
-1 MLRFPLLVTF
+1 
-11 FIMIEF
+11 MIEF

-30 TTDSETIQGQI
+30 TTDSETIRGQI
-41 DFFGPDYIV
+41 DFLGPDYIV

-62 ESSISTFAS
+62 ESSIRTFAS
-71 VSDHPTEEGHE
+71 VSNPPAEASEPAQPEEE
-82 LSEEQ
+82 R
-87 KEAPSTAT
+87 EAPSAAT
-95 PDDSPQVKAEPTKPF
+95 PDQAPQIETEPAKPF

-124 AERDPSL
+124 TERDPSL

-160 SDSRKED
+160 SNSRKED
-167 QVEVSPIGKIVQL
+167 QVVVSPTGKIVQL

-191 PDKRRYYFN
+191 TDKKRYYFN
-200 RSDLLDASLRD
+200 RSDLLDDTLRD

-220 FLPASNHKGL
+220 FLPGSNHKGL
-230 TAKAIVRPQ
+230 SAKAIVRPQ
-239 TIDKLLDIVMER
+239 TIDKLLDIVMEL
-251 TSNGDLFRSRNLL
+251 TSQGDLFRSRNLL
-264 NMIAEKYPKN
+264 NMIAEKHPKN
-274 QSTQSLLAAL
+274 QSTSSILEAL

-291 RSEENSDEDSPAYD
+291 RGQEDSDEDSQAYD

-311 EAKDFQ
+311 EDKDFQ
-317 SALKSF
+317 AALKSF
-323 LASIEQGIKVDQAI
+323 YTSIEEGVKVEQAI
-337 KQSITTYVRMYT
+337 KQSITAYVRMYT

-355 AKETTRHAALDF
+355 TRETTRHAALDF

-376 NNINTL
+376 NNISTL

-439 DTAQEGLE
+439 DSAQEGLE
-447 REPNDEQLIK
+447 REPEDEQLIK

>member
-1 MLRFPLLVTF
+1 
-11 FIMIEF
+11 MIEF

-30 TTDSETIQGQI
+30 TTDSETIRGQI

-62 ESSISTFAS
+62 ESSIRTFAS
-71 VSDHPTEEGHE
+71 VSNPPAEASEPAQPEEE
-82 LSEEQ
+82 R
-87 KEAPSTAT
+87 EAPSAAT
-95 PDDSPQVKAEPTKPF
+95 PDQAPQIETEPAKPF

-124 AERDPSL
+124 TERDPSL

-160 SDSRKED
+160 SNSRKED
-167 QVEVSPIGKIVQL
+167 QVVVSPTGKIVQL

-191 PDKRRYYFN
+191 TDQKRYYFN
-200 RSDLLDASLRD
+200 RSDLLDDTLRD

-220 FLPASNHKGL
+220 FLPGSNHKGL
-230 TAKAIVRPQ
+230 SAKAIVRPQ
-239 TIDKLLDIVMER
+239 TIDKLLDIVMEL
-251 TSNGDLFRSRNLL
+251 TSQGDLFRSRNLL
-264 NMIAEKYPKN
+264 NMIAEKHPKN
-274 QSTQSLLAAL
+274 QSTRSILEAL

-291 RSEENSDEDSPAYD
+291 RDQEDSDEDSQAYD

-311 EAKDFQ
+311 EDKDFQ
-317 SALKSF
+317 AALKSF
-323 LASIEQGIKVDQAI
+323 YTSIEEGVKVEQAI
-337 KQSITTYVRMYT
+337 KQSITAYVRMYT

-355 AKETTRHAALDF
+355 TRETTRHAALDF

-376 NNINTL
+376 NNISTL

-439 DTAQEGLE
+439 DSAQEGLE
-447 REPNDEQLIK
+447 REPEDEQLIK

>member
-1 MLRFPLLVTF
+1 
-11 FIMIEF
+11 MIEF

-30 TTDSETIQGQI
+30 TTDSETIRGQI
-41 DFFGPDYIV
+41 VFFGPDYIV

-71 VSDHPTEEGHE
+71 VSDHPTEEGHAQPE
-82 LSEEQ
+82 DERET
-87 KEAPSTAT
+87 PSGAT
-95 PDDSPQVKAEPTKPF
+95 PDHPTQVETEPAKPF

-153 EAYVQAK
+153 EVYVQAK

-167 QVEVSPIGKIVQL
+167 QVVVSPTGKIVQL

-191 PDKRRYYFN
+191 TDKKRYYFN
-200 RSDLLDASLRD
+200 RSDLLDDTLRD

-220 FLPASNHKGL
+220 FLPGSNHKGL
-230 TAKAIVRPQ
+230 SAKAIVRPQ
-239 TIDKLLDIVMER
+239 TIDKLLDIVMEL
-251 TSNGDLFRSRNLL
+251 TSQGDLFRSRNLL
-264 NMIAEKYPKN
+264 NMIAEKHPKN
-274 QSTQSLLAAL
+274 QSTRSILEAL

-291 RSEENSDEDSPAYD
+291 RGQEDSDQDSQAYD

-311 EAKDFQ
+311 EDKDFQ
-317 SALKSF
+317 AALKSF
-323 LASIEQGIKVDQAI
+323 YTSIEEGVKVEQAI
-337 KQSITTYVRMYT
+337 KQSITAYVRMYT

-355 AKETTRHAALDF
+355 TRETTRHAALDF

-376 NNINTL
+376 NNISTL

-439 DTAQEGLE
+439 DSAQEGLE
-447 REPNDEQLIK
+447 REPEDEQLIK

>member
-1 MLRFPLLVTF
+1 
-11 FIMIEF
+11 MIEF

-30 TTDSETIQGQI
+30 TTDSETIRGQI

-62 ESSISTFAS
+62 ESSIRTFAS
-71 VSDHPTEEGHE
+71 VSNPPAEASEPAQPEEE
-82 LSEEQ
+82 R
-87 KEAPSTAT
+87 EAPSAAT
-95 PDDSPQVKAEPTKPF
+95 PEQAPQIETEPAKPF

-124 AERDPSL
+124 TERDPSL

-160 SDSRKED
+160 SNSRKED
-167 QVEVSPIGKIVQL
+167 QVVVSPTGKIVQL

-191 PDKRRYYFN
+191 TDKKRYYFN
-200 RSDLLDASLRD
+200 RSDLLDDTLRD

-220 FLPASNHKGL
+220 FLPGSNHKGL
-230 TAKAIVRPQ
+230 SAKAIVRPQ
-239 TIDKLLDIVMER
+239 TIDKLLDIVMEL
-251 TSNGDLFRSRNLL
+251 TSQGDLFRSRNLL

-274 QSTQSLLAAL
+274 QSTRSILEAL

-291 RSEENSDEDSPAYD
+291 RGQEDSDEDSQAYD

-311 EAKDFQ
+311 EDKDFQ
-317 SALKSF
+317 AALKSF
-323 LASIEQGIKVDQAI
+323 YTSIEEGVKVEQAI
-337 KQSITTYVRMYT
+337 KQSITAYVRMYT

-355 AKETTRHAALDF
+355 TRETTRHAALDF

-376 NNINTL
+376 NNISTL

-405 INFCAKKRD
+405 INFYAKKRD

-439 DTAQEGLE
+439 DSAQEGLE
-447 REPNDEQLIK
+447 REPEDEQLIK

>member
-1 MLRFPLLVTF
+1 
-11 FIMIEF
+11 MIEF

-30 TTDSETIQGQI
+30 TTDSETIRGQI

-62 ESSISTFAS
+62 ESSIRTFAS
-71 VSDHPTEEGHE
+71 VSNPPAEASEPAQPEEE
-82 LSEEQ
+82 R
-87 KEAPSTAT
+87 EAPSAAT
-95 PDDSPQVKAEPTKPF
+95 PEEAPQIETEPTKPF

-124 AERDPSL
+124 TERDPSL

-153 EAYVQAK
+153 EAYIQAK
-160 SDSRKED
+160 SNSRKED
-167 QVEVSPIGKIVQL
+167 QVVVSPTGKIVQL

-191 PDKRRYYFN
+191 TDQKRYYFN
-200 RSDLLDASLRD
+200 RSDLLDDSLRD
-211 FSGDNIEVA
+211 FSGDNIDVA
-220 FLPASNHKGL
+220 FLPGSNHKGL
-230 TAKAIVRPQ
+230 SAKAIVRPQ
-239 TIDKLLDIVMER
+239 TIDKLLDIVMEL
-251 TSNGDLFRSRNLL
+251 TSQGDLFRSRNLL
-264 NMIAEKYPKN
+264 NMIAEKHPKN
-274 QSTQSLLAAL
+274 QSTRSILEAL

-291 RSEENSDEDSPAYD
+291 RDQEDSDEDSQAYD

-311 EAKDFQ
+311 EDKDFQ
-317 SALKSF
+317 AALKSF
-323 LASIEQGIKVDQAI
+323 YTSIEEGVKVEQAI
-337 KQSITTYVRMYT
+337 KQSITAYVRMYT

-355 AKETTRHAALDF
+355 TRETTRHAALDF

-376 NNINTL
+376 NNISTL

-439 DTAQEGLE
+439 DSAQEGLE
-447 REPNDEQLIK
+447 REPEDEQLIK

>member
-1 MLRFPLLVTF
+1 
-11 FIMIEF
+11 MIEF
-17 LKSNFQTGDLIEI
+17 LKSNFKTGDLIEI
-30 TTDSETIQGQI
+30 TTDSETTQGQI

-50 LRLSNNQVKGIS
+50 LRLSNGQVKGIS
-62 ESSISTFAS
+62 ASSISTFAS
-71 VSDHPTEEGHE
+71 ISSDTAAETGSAPTEEA
-82 LSEEQ
+82 
-87 KEAPSTAT
+87 KETPSTAT
-95 PDDSPQVKAEPTKPF
+95 PQSEAEPSKPF

-131 LNDWSKKGQT
+131 LDDWSKKGQT

-167 QVEVSPIGKIVQL
+167 QVVVSPIGKIVQL

-191 PDKRRYYFN
+191 PDQRRYYFN
-200 RSDLLDASLRD
+200 RADLLDASLRD

-251 TSNGDLFRSRNLL
+251 ATSGDLFRSRNLL
-264 NMIAEKYPKN
+264 QMIAEKYPKN
-274 QSTQSLLAAL
+274 QSTKSILDAL

-291 RSEENSDEDSPAYD
+291 HNREETEDSQAYD
-305 EGIDHL
+305 EGIGHL
-311 EAKDFQ
+311 EDKDFEA
-317 SALKSF
+317 ALKSF
-323 LASIEQGIKVDQAI
+323 HTSIEEGVKVEQAI
-337 KQSITTYVRMYT
+337 KQAITTYVRMYT
-349 ATEDLE
+349 ATEELE
-355 AKETTRHAALDF
+355 TKETTRHAALDF
-367 INEKKSDLP
+367 INEKKSNLP
-376 NNINTL
+376 NNISTL

-414 IAKYLFY
+414 IAKYIFY

-427 SYYRLGDYGRAL
+427 SYYRLGDFGRAL
-439 DTAQEGLE
+439 DSAQEGLE
-447 REPNDEQLIK
+447 REPDDEQLIK

>member
-1 MLRFPLLVTF
+1 
-11 FIMIEF
+11 MIEF
-17 LKSNFQTGDLIEI
+17 LKSNFKTGDLIEI
-30 TTDSETIQGQI
+30 TTDSETTQGQI

-50 LRLSNNQVKGIS
+50 LRLSNGQVKGIS
-62 ESSISTFAS
+62 ASSISTFAS
-71 VSDHPTEEGHE
+71 ISSDPAAETGSVPTEEA
-82 LSEEQ
+82 
-87 KEAPSTAT
+87 KEIPSTAT
-95 PDDSPQVKAEPTKPF
+95 PQSEAEPSKPF

-131 LNDWSKKGQT
+131 LDDWSKKGQT

-167 QVEVSPIGKIVQL
+167 QVVVSPIGKIVQL

-191 PDKRRYYFN
+191 PDQRRYYFN
-200 RSDLLDASLRD
+200 RADLLDASLRD

-251 TSNGDLFRSRNLL
+251 TTSGDLFRSRNLL
-264 NMIAEKYPKN
+264 QMIAEKYPKN
-274 QSTQSLLAAL
+274 QSTKSILDAL

-291 RSEENSDEDSPAYD
+291 HNREETEDSQAYD
-305 EGIDHL
+305 EGIGHL
-311 EAKDFQ
+311 EDKDFEA
-317 SALKSF
+317 ALKSF
-323 LASIEQGIKVDQAI
+323 HTSIEEGVKVEQAI
-337 KQSITTYVRMYT
+337 KQAITTYVRMYT
-349 ATEDLE
+349 ATEELE
-355 AKETTRHAALDF
+355 TKETTRHAALDF
-367 INEKKSDLP
+367 INEKKSNLP

-414 IAKYLFY
+414 IAKYIFY

-427 SYYRLGDYGRAL
+427 SYYRLGDFGRAL
-439 DTAQEGLE
+439 DSAQEGLE
-447 REPNDEQLIK
+447 REPDDEQLIK

>member
-1 MLRFPLLVTF
+1 
-11 FIMIEF
+11 MIEF
-17 LKSNFQTGDLIEI
+17 LKSNFKTGDLIEI
-30 TTDSETIQGQI
+30 TTDSETTQGQI

-62 ESSISTFAS
+62 ESSIRTFAS
-71 VSDHPTEEGHE
+71 VSNPPAEASEPAQPEEE
-82 LSEEQ
+82 R
-87 KEAPSTAT
+87 EAPSAAT
-95 PDDSPQVKAEPTKPF
+95 PDQAPQIETEPAKPF

-124 AERDPSL
+124 TERDPSL

-160 SDSRKED
+160 SNSRKED
-167 QVEVSPIGKIVQL
+167 QVVVSPTGKIVQL

-191 PDKRRYYFN
+191 TDKKRYYFN
-200 RSDLLDASLRD
+200 RSDLLDDTLRD

-220 FLPASNHKGL
+220 FLPGSNHKGL
-230 TAKAIVRPQ
+230 SAKAIVRPQ
-239 TIDKLLDIVMER
+239 TIDKLLDIVMEL
-251 TSNGDLFRSRNLL
+251 TSQGDLFRSRNLL

-274 QSTQSLLAAL
+274 QSTRSILEAL

-291 RSEENSDEDSPAYD
+291 RGQEDSDEDSQAYD

-311 EAKDFQ
+311 EDKDFQ
-317 SALKSF
+317 AALKSF
-323 LASIEQGIKVDQAI
+323 YTSIEEGVKVEQAI
-337 KQSITTYVRMYT
+337 KQSITAYVRMYT

-355 AKETTRHAALDF
+355 TRETTRHAALDF

-376 NNINTL
+376 NNISTL

-439 DTAQEGLE
+439 DSAQEGLE
-447 REPNDEQLIK
+447 REPEDEQLIK

>member
-1 MLRFPLLVTF
+1 
-11 FIMIEF
+11 MIEF
-17 LKSNFQTGDLIEI
+17 LKTNFQTGDLIEI
-30 TTDSETIQGQI
+30 TTDSETTRGHI

-62 ESSISTFAS
+62 ESSIRTFVS
-71 VSDHPTEEGHE
+71 VSDHPTEEGQDQQK
-82 LSEEQ
+82 EQ
-87 KEAPSTAT
+87 KEAPSTTAA
-95 PDDSPQVKAEPTKPF
+95 DHSPQVEAEPSKPF

-131 LNDWSKKGQT
+131 LDDWSKKGQT

-167 QVEVSPIGKIVQL
+167 QVVVSPIGKIVQL

-191 PDKRRYYFN
+191 PDQRRYYFN
-200 RSDLLDASLRD
+200 RADLLDASLRD

-251 TSNGDLFRSRNLL
+251 TTSGDLFRSRNLL
-264 NMIAEKYPKN
+264 QMIAEKYPKN
-274 QSTQSLLAAL
+274 QSTKSILDAL

-291 RSEENSDEDSPAYD
+291 HNREETEDSQAYD
-305 EGIDHL
+305 EGIGHL
-311 EAKDFQ
+311 EDKDFEA
-317 SALKSF
+317 ALKSF
-323 LASIEQGIKVDQAI
+323 HTSIEEGVKVEQAI
-337 KQSITTYVRMYT
+337 KQAITTYVRMYT
-349 ATEDLE
+349 ATEELE
-355 AKETTRHAALDF
+355 TKETTRHAALDF
-367 INEKKSDLP
+367 INEKKSNLP
-376 NNINTL
+376 NNISTL

-414 IAKYLFY
+414 IAKYIFY

-427 SYYRLGDYGRAL
+427 SYYRLGDFGRAL
-439 DTAQEGLE
+439 DSAQEGLE
-447 REPNDEQLIK
+447 REPDDEQLIK

>member
-1 MLRFPLLVTF
+1 
-11 FIMIEF
+11 MIEF
-17 LKSNFQTGDLIEI
+17 LKSNFKTGDLIEI
-30 TTDSETIQGQI
+30 TTDSETTQGQI

-50 LRLSNNQVKGIS
+50 LRLSNGQVKGIS
-62 ESSISTFAS
+62 ASSISTFAS
-71 VSDHPTEEGHE
+71 ISSDPAAETGSALTEKA
-82 LSEEQ
+82 
-87 KEAPSTAT
+87 KETPSTAT
-95 PDDSPQVKAEPTKPF
+95 PQSEAEPSKPF

-131 LNDWSKKGQT
+131 LDDWSKKGQT

-167 QVEVSPIGKIVQL
+167 QVVVSPIGKIVQL

-191 PDKRRYYFN
+191 PDQRRYYFN
-200 RSDLLDASLRD
+200 RADLLDASLRD

-251 TSNGDLFRSRNLL
+251 TTSGDLFRSRNLL
-264 NMIAEKYPKN
+264 QMIAEKYPKN
-274 QSTQSLLAAL
+274 QSTKSILDAL

-291 RSEENSDEDSPAYD
+291 HNREETEDSQAYD
-305 EGIDHL
+305 EGIGHL
-311 EAKDFQ
+311 EDKDFEA
-317 SALKSF
+317 ALKSF
-323 LASIEQGIKVDQAI
+323 HTSIEEGVKVEQAI
-337 KQSITTYVRMYT
+337 KQAITTYVRMYT
-349 ATEDLE
+349 ATEELE
-355 AKETTRHAALDF
+355 TKETTRHAALDF
-367 INEKKSDLP
+367 INEKKSNLP

-414 IAKYLFY
+414 IAKYIFY

-427 SYYRLGDYGRAL
+427 SYYRLGDFGRAL
-439 DTAQEGLE
+439 DSAQEGLE
-447 REPNDEQLIK
+447 REPDDEQLIK

>member
-1 MLRFPLLVTF
+1 
-11 FIMIEF
+11 MIEF
-17 LKSNFQTGDLIEI
+17 LKSNFKTGDLIEI
-30 TTDSETIQGQI
+30 TTDSETIRGQI

-62 ESSISTFAS
+62 ESSIRTFAS
-71 VSDHPTEEGHE
+71 VSNPPAEASEPAQPEEE
-82 LSEEQ
+82 R
-87 KEAPSTAT
+87 EAPSAAT
-95 PDDSPQVKAEPTKPF
+95 PDQAPQIETEPAKPF

-124 AERDPSL
+124 TERDPSL

-160 SDSRKED
+160 SNSRKED
-167 QVEVSPIGKIVQL
+167 QVVVSPTGKIVQL

-191 PDKRRYYFN
+191 TDKKRYYFN
-200 RSDLLDASLRD
+200 RSDLLDDTLRD

-220 FLPASNHKGL
+220 FLPGSNHKGL
-230 TAKAIVRPQ
+230 SAKAIVRPQ
-239 TIDKLLDIVMER
+239 TIDKLLDIVMEL
-251 TSNGDLFRSRNLL
+251 TSQGDLFRSRNLL

-274 QSTQSLLAAL
+274 QSTRSILEAL

-291 RSEENSDEDSPAYD
+291 RDQEDSDEDSQAYD

-311 EAKDFQ
+311 EDKDFQ
-317 SALKSF
+317 AALKSF
-323 LASIEQGIKVDQAI
+323 YTSIEEGVKVEQAI
-337 KQSITTYVRMYT
+337 KQSITAYVRMYT

-355 AKETTRHAALDF
+355 TRETTRHAALDF

-376 NNINTL
+376 NNISTL

-439 DTAQEGLE
+439 DSAQEGLE
-447 REPNDEQLIK
+447 REPEDEQLIK